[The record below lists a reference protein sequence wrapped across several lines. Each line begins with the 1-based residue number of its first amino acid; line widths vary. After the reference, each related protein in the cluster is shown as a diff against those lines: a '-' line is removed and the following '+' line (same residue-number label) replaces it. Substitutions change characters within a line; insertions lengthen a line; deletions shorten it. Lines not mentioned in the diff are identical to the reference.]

1 MTIETPPSEE
11 KNALQEAL
19 LEIAANIGVPRNS
32 WEEKWYDLAVK
43 VGNTQAEVEAAAAK
57 KRPQLTKLT

>member
-11 KNALQEAL
+11 KNALQKAL
-19 LEIAANIGVPRNS
+19 LGIAAKIDVPRNS